1 MTTRILLLSMRRPGL
16 LGAAFVLCSAVIA
29 YTLVERPNPFDKAT
43 FDAQRWLASTSN
55 EGDAACY
62 RGEMAED
69 IRHSMLSKG
78 MTQAAVAQVL
88 GEPDGYSTERE
99 YQYVLGLCSG
109 IGMDYDNLH
118 VYFDASGRLIDSK
131 ILQH

>member
-1 MTTRILLLSMRRPGL
+1 MLYNRALDSTINDLGPLIAEMTTRILLLSMRRPGL

-69 IRHSMLSKG
+69 IRHSVLSKG
-78 MTQAAVAQVL
+78 MT
-88 GEPDGYSTERE
+88 
-99 YQYVLGLCSG
+99 
-109 IGMDYDNLH
+109 
-118 VYFDASGRLIDSK
+118 
-131 ILQH
+131 

>member
-1 MTTRILLLSMRRPGL
+1 MSMQRPGL
-16 LGAAFVLCSAVIA
+16 LGAAVVVCSAVIA
-29 YTLVERPNPFDKAT
+29 YTLVERPNPFDNAT
-43 FDAQRWLASTSN
+43 FDAQRWLATTN
-55 EGDAACY
+55 NIQDGNCY

-69 IRHSMLSKG
+69 IRHTVLSRG

-88 GEPDGYSTERE
+88 GEPDSYSTERE

-118 VYFDASGRLIDSK
+118 VYFDTSGRLVDSK